1 MCWTNCDKL
10 MNDYEEKKEKL
21 KKKIEIMETWT
32 DDVMT
37 KREKINEDKLKQNEL
52 DPQFHLRWAVSDE
65 RRSLPFFLQKKRKF
79 D

>member
-1 MCWTNCDKL
+1 

-52 DPQFHLRWAVSDE
+52 DPQFHLHWAVSDE
-65 RRSLPFFLQKKRKF
+65 RRSLHFYV
-79 D
+79 

>member
-65 RRSLPFFLQKKRKF
+65 RRSLHFFF
-79 D
+79 F